1 MTDQLGTVGVIGL
14 GQMGGAICR
23 TLLRGGWRVVAWDVA
38 KPAVDAAVEAG
49 AAAASDPAD
58 VASRV
63 PVIITSVPDAEAVR
77 TVSLGDKGIVRG
89 DCAGRLV
96 VDTST
101 ISPAD
106 ARSLAADLAP
116 HGVNFLDAP
125 VSGGVRGA
133 EGGQLAVMVGGLS
146 EHFDRTRQVLLCIGK
161 VVVHCGPVGA
171 GQITKAC
178 NQLIVMTT
186 HESVAEAL
194 VLAQASG
201 LDPWRVR
208 EALLG
213 GYAASPILEIQG
225 PRMLRH
231 DFVPGGKARYHLKD
245 IAAITDL
252 AREAGVDLPGFSA
265 AARQIERLVDAGGA
279 DLDDSAVITVIEP
292 RLGVQR
298 PGDLPE

>member
-1 MTDQLGTVGVIGL
+1 MTGQQGAVGVIGL

-23 TLLRGGWRVVAWDVA
+23 TLLRGGWRVVAWDLA
-38 KPAVDAAVEAG
+38 QPAVDAAVEAG
-49 AAAASDPAD
+49 AEAASDPAD
-58 VASRV
+58 VATRAH
-63 PVIITSVPDAEAVR
+63 VIITSVPDAEAVR
-77 TVSLGDKGIVRG
+77 TAALGEHGLVRG
-89 DCAGRLV
+89 ECAGRLL

-106 ARSLAADLAP
+106 ARTLAADLAP
-116 HGVNFLDAP
+116 HGMGFLDAP

-133 EGGQLAVMVGGLS
+133 EAGQLAVMVGGLS
-146 EHFDRTRQVLLCIGK
+146 EHFDRTRPVLSCIGK

-178 NQLIVMTT
+178 NQLVVMTT

-194 VLAQASG
+194 VLAKASG

-245 IAAITDL
+245 IATITEL
-252 AREAGVDLPGFSA
+252 AREAGVDLPGFNA
-265 AARQIERLVDAGGA
+265 AALQMERLIDAGGA
-279 DLDDSAVITVIEP
+279 DLDDSAVVTVIEP
-292 RLGVQR
+292 RPSAPR
-298 PGDLPE
+298 SGDLAK